1 MRSRPRLFGSVAVG
15 VVATIALAAP
25 TGWRP
30 VTRLLV
36 DWDSGVALY
45 LGLAFRAAGA
55 PARPPG
61 SLVLAA
67 LTILL
72 SWTLIHTIFALHY
85 AHEFYDETTGAG
97 AAWRSRV
104 ATSSR
109 TSGISSTFQS

>member
-1 MRSRPRLFGSVAVG
+1 M
-15 VVATIALAAP
+15 
-25 TGWRP
+25 
-30 VTRLLV
+30 TRLLV

-45 LGLAFRAAGA
+45 LGLAFRAAGT
-55 PARPPG
+55 PVRPPG
-61 SLVLAA
+61 PLVLAT

-104 ATSSR
+104 VTSNRS
-109 TSGISSTFQS
+109 SGISSTFQS